1 MSRVKFNNIFIM
13 LLYFKSLFFINV
25 LLVSLMINLDLC

>member
-1 MSRVKFNNIFIM
+1 MSRVKFNNIFFM